1 MALEYVTE
9 LDNLVEAKPAVFEVK
24 GQSIGLIRTS
34 DKIYAVRN
42 LCPHKRAPVCKGTM
56 RGTMLPSE
64 SGSFVFGMENQVLQC
79 PRHGWEFDLETGQTL
94 CPSKSRLKL
103 FPVTMQGQSV
113 YLEL

>member
-9 LDNLVEAKPAVFEVK
+9 LDSLIEARPSVFEVK

-34 DKIYAVRN
+34 DKVYAVRN

-64 SGSFVFGMENQVLQC
+64 PGSFVFDMESQVLQC
-79 PRHGWEFDLETGQTL
+79 PWHGWEFDLETGRTL

-103 FPVTMQGQSV
+103 FPVTLRDQSV
-113 YLEL
+113 YLDL